1 MAIDLS
7 IGNLNDII
15 SAKQN
20 ELEKINDK
28 IANYDDINWIM
39 ERKQKLVD
47 KRDAVEQ
54 ELAILMAAQTQ
65 LQGQAEAQGAG
76 H

>member
-15 SAKQN
+15 SVKQN

-54 ELAILMAAQTQ
+54 ELAILMAAQAQ
-65 LQGQAEAQGAG
+65 LQGQAEAQGAS